1 MKLESFLQESLDSID
16 ISKFTDGVEPKSLAT
31 IKIILSKL
39 KAYSKVSLEDVRED
53 EMFLH
58 VTNGLVS
65 FDMSFSKDQ
74 NIDGETIAIAEIAVL
89 VNHNYVHNADNIP
102 EHSGHL
108 YALLNTL
115 SREFDLRRQE
125 RVVAFLD
132 NALKVASAFEDWYFE
147 ISGSVGKI
155 KLIKITTDLE
165 DGSSNSV
172 WKWTPYAGQ
181 FWVDGDH
188 IEVRS

>member
-39 KAYSKVSLEDVRED
+39 KAYSKVSLEDVR
-53 EMFLH
+53 
-58 VTNGLVS
+58 
-65 FDMSFSKDQ
+65 
-74 NIDGETIAIAEIAVL
+74 
-89 VNHNYVHNADNIP
+89 
-102 EHSGHL
+102 
-108 YALLNTL
+108 
-115 SREFDLRRQE
+115 
-125 RVVAFLD
+125 VVEFLD

-165 DGSSNSV
+165 DGSSNNV

-188 IEVRS
+188 IEARS